1 MIKNKNILVTSTDVM
16 MIQFLVPHVVHL
28 VELGANVDI
37 ACSKAEG
44 YKKED
49 YENKIKKLLPN
60 TVNFL
65 R

>member
-28 VELGANVDI
+28 VELGANVDMHVLRL
-37 ACSKAEG
+37 K
-44 YKKED
+44 D
-49 YENKIKKLLPN
+49 IKKKIMRIKLKNYFQIQL
-60 TVNFL
+60 TFL